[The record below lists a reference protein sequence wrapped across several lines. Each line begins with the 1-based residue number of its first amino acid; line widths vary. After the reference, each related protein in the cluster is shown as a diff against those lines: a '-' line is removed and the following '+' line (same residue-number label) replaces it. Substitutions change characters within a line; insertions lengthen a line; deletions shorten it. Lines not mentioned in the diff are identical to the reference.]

1 MSSNQEKPVKT
12 RTEHMQPWKWKPG
25 QSGNPK
31 GRPKNAKQKL
41 SDSFLADMLE
51 AWEAK
56 GKGAIDK
63 VIEERPHEF
72 LKVVAA
78 IVPKE
83 LHVKAGALEEI
94 TDDELISQL
103 DAVRSL
109 LASGAFAALGSG
121 SEKAPRH

>member
-1 MSSNQEKPVKT
+1 MSDGTTAKT
-12 RTEHMQPWKWKPG
+12 VPKQLTPWKPG

-31 GRPKNAKQKL
+31 GRPKNAKQRL
-41 SDSFLADMLE
+41 SDKFLADMLE
-51 AWEAK
+51 AWETSGKAAIAK
-56 GKGAIDK
+56 VVED
-63 VIEERPHEF
+63 RPHEF

-109 LASGAFAALGSG
+109 LASGAFAAVGSG
-121 SEKAPRH
+121 SETKARH